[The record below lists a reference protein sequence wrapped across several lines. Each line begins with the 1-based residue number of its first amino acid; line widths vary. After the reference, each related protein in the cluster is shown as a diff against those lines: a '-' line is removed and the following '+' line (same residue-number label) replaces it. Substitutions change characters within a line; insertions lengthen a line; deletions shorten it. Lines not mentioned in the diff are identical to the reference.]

1 MQDNIFTNTLLIDK
15 DNISKNIDKIITQ
28 YKDTIINNQDLIEE
42 ANRIDI
48 KNNNGFLLDYDVIKK
63 IFDKIEK
70 EEIRYGM
77 VTTSLKDEDKKI
89 IYGKEILDIGNVVVI
104 NDGNSYVILEM
115 ILRNILVLNT
125 TILVNNGYMYATN
138 NLLISLLDNV
148 LEIFKA
154 KYLIQMIISDNY
166 EDILTNYANI
176 DLVVGIGSH
185 ELQKLVTKKSRN
197 KTLLSGYENFD
208 LYIEDISHID
218 FLETIINSNL
228 NINIYVNQNLNLD
241 YDNIIVVSD
250 IREAIAMINY
260 NGNRYSASI
269 FTNSKE
275 NASKFIKEVKSKIV
289 TINTNPLIER
299 IIDIKES
306 DLGLEKTI
314 IYPMDLNKL

>member
-289 TINTNPLIER
+289 TINTNPTIER

-314 IYPMDLNKL
+314 IYPY

>member
-314 IYPMDLNKL
+314 IYPY